1 MGYWEKRQAQIMY
14 EQMEDAEKVA
24 KELADIYAKATRELN
39 YQIGEIFDRFT
50 DKHNL
55 TEAEARRLLG
65 MMKDP
70 ADIATLREAL
80 AKDPKNAALLAELES
95 PAYRA
100 RIERL
105 ENLQYEIDRMMR
117 DIYQQEKMVTSEHYA
132 NVFHNS
138 YYRSIYEIQRAAG
151 FQFSFAA
158 VDPAMLNQMLAMEW
172 AGANY
177 SSRIWNN
184 TEALAKELKEQLI
197 MVYLTGKQ
205 EADMAAEIANKFGV
219 ANYKARRLVRTESNF
234 QSSQAQL
241 VSYEEA
247 EIERYMIVAT
257 LDLLTSAI
265 CREMDGKIFPR
276 KEAKVGVN
284 INPFHPFCRTT
295 NVAVFDDDDL
305 STLKRRARDP
315 VTGESKL
322 VPADTNYKKW
332 YQNNVANNPKAQAVE
347 KMVQNWRSDTKQ
359 YEVYKELLG
368 KKEAGKT
375 FADFQEMKYNKPE
388 QWKDVKGFASY
399 MRKYPDSG
407 RPYYNILRDLKE
419 EGIKQG
425 VSLPAK
431 PKKAYIL
438 PEGKRDPN
446 HIMKRMLERNITDD
460 EIRSYVDNAKVMF
473 SQWGGQRQMFITKD
487 GVAVLTKSGEDWI
500 FKTAWS
506 KADFD
511 EETLKILEVMSRY
524 GKGD

>member
-1 MGYWEKRQAQIMY
+1 MGYWENRQAQIMY
-14 EQMEDAEKVA
+14 EQMKDAEKTA

-39 YQIGEIFDRFT
+39 YQIGEIFDRFL

-55 TEAEARRLLG
+55 TEDEARRLLG

-80 AKDPKNAALLAELES
+80 AKDPQNTALLAELES

-105 ENLQYEIDRMMR
+105 ENLQTEIDRMMQE
-117 DIYQQEKMVTSEHYA
+117 IYGKEKSVTSEHYA

-138 YYRSIYEIQRAAG
+138 YYRNIYEIQRAAG
-151 FQFSFAA
+151 FQFSFSA
-158 VDPAMLNQMLAMEW
+158 VDPYMLNRMLAMEW
-172 AGANY
+172 AGGNY

-184 TEALAKELKEQLI
+184 TKALAEDVKEQLI
-197 MVYLTGKQ
+197 MGYLTGKD

-234 QSSQAQL
+234 QSGQAQL
-241 VSYEEA
+241 AAYGEA
-247 EIERYMIVAT
+247 DIEKYMIVAT
-257 LDLLTSAI
+257 LDLKTSEI
-265 CREMDGKIFPR
+265 CRKMDGKIFRR
-276 KEAKVGVN
+276 KDAKAGIN

-295 NVAVFDDDDL
+295 NVAVFDDDLD
-305 STLKRRARDP
+305 TLKRRAQDP
-315 VTGESKL
+315 VTGDKKL
-322 VPADTNYKKW
+322 IPADISYKKW
-332 YQNNVANNPKAQAVE
+332 YLQNVANNPKAKAAE

-359 YEVYKELLG
+359 YEVYKALLG

-388 QWKDVKGFASY
+388 NWKDVEGFASY

-407 RPYYNILRDLKE
+407 RSYYNILRDLKE

-511 EETLKILEVMSRY
+511 EETLKILEVMSKY
-524 GKGD
+524 GK

>member
-1 MGYWEKRQAQIMY
+1 MY

-80 AKDPKNAALLAELES
+80 AKDPKNAALLAEMES

-100 RIERL
+100 RIERM

-177 SSRIWNN
+177 SSRIWSNLDG
-184 TEALAKELKEQLI
+184 LAEELKEQLI
-197 MVYLTGKQ
+197 LGYLTGKTHAQ
-205 EADMAAEIANKFGV
+205 MTKEIANKFGV
-219 ANYKARRLVRTESNF
+219 SNYKARRLVRTESAF
-234 QSSQAQL
+234 QVTMADFAA
-241 VSYEEA
+241 YEEA
-247 EIERYMIVAT
+247 EIEKYRIVAI
-257 LDLLTSAI
+257 LDLKTSEI
-265 CREMDGKIFPR
+265 CREMDGKVYDV
-276 KEAKVGVN
+276 KDKKVGEN
-284 INPFHPFCRTT
+284 APPFHPFCRTKT
-295 NVAVFDDDDL
+295 IADL
-305 STLKRRARDP
+305 SEWFLNQERRVRDP
-315 VTGESKL
+315 VTGEVKTISAK
-322 VPADTNYKKW
+322 TTYKEW
-332 YQNNVANNPKAQAVE
+332 YQNNVANNPKAQAAE

-375 FADFQEMKYNKPE
+375 FADF
-388 QWKDVKGFASY
+388 
-399 MRKYPDSG
+399 
-407 RPYYNILRDLKE
+407 
-419 EGIKQG
+419 
-425 VSLPAK
+425 
-431 PKKAYIL
+431 
-438 PEGKRDPN
+438 
-446 HIMKRMLERNITDD
+446 
-460 EIRSYVDNAKVMF
+460 
-473 SQWGGQRQMFITKD
+473 
-487 GVAVLTKSGEDWI
+487 
-500 FKTAWS
+500 
-506 KADFD
+506 
-511 EETLKILEVMSRY
+511 
-524 GKGD
+524 